1 MDYTIKLKYQTQNG
15 DILTIDKSNENV
27 EIIADS
33 NTMRV
38 SVIPHSEISNIEFSL
53 TFSHEFNKNTLIYCE
68 GFQSWSY
75 SREYAIGEKYESTP
89 MLTALIQDKLGALE
103 VGNEKFTPKV
113 RGKGI
118 FKSSTFF
125 YTRECHSDSINFIGS
140 RSDALGYTTY
150 IIDTKSNSVTAHKDF
165 EGLTLN
171 AETVLIDLVELKGEY
186 DDIFDQYFDLM
197 GVKKPAA
204 KMLKGYSSWYNHYR
218 AITEDTI
225 INDLA
230 AITSSDSEISDI
242 NAFQIDDGY
251 QPFIGD
257 LTAIDSLKFP
267 NGIKPLIDAIHEKGL
282 YAGIW
287 VCPFGVT
294 KQSKTFKEHSDWLLK
309 DEKGKPYKVGV
320 AWGGFYALDIYNP
333 DARDYIKNGLAEI
346 ISWGVDFFKLDF
358 LYAEASRPRNGK
370 TRATIMRESMQFLR
384 ECVGDKWIIGC
395 GAPMSP
401 SYGVFEYMRIGADCS
416 FHWRKLYDNISREML
431 STQKTLLNT
440 IYRRFYNKRVFLNDP
455 DVFYLRDDN
464 IKMNVM
470 QKELHSIIC
479 KLFGSVI
486 FTSDNISSY
495 SDKAKEFYKL
505 MMSDDNYAL
514 ISVNQIANYVIELKY
529 SLNGVDKL
537 LVFNYKN
544 GDVYR
549 MQQDIAK
556 N

>member
-1 MDYTIKLKYQTQNG
+1 MNYSIKLKYQTENG
-15 DILTIDKSNENV
+15 ETVTTDKSNDNV
-27 EIIADS
+27 EIIAD
-33 NTMRV
+33 NNAMRV
-38 SVIPHSEISNIEFSL
+38 TIIPHSTISNIDFSL
-53 TFSHEFNKNTLIYCE
+53 TFSRKFNINTLVYCE

-75 SREYAIGEKYESTP
+75 SREYAINEQYEMFSR
-89 MLTALIQDKLGALE
+89 LTAPIQDKLGALD
-103 VGNEKFTPKV
+103 VGNNKFTPLP
-113 RGKGI
+113 RGKGN

-125 YTRECHSDSINFIGS
+125 YTRECGEDNIKFIGS
-140 RSDALGYTTY
+140 LSDKLGYTTFL
-150 IIDTKSNSVTAHKDF
+150 INAQSNTITALKDF
-165 EGLTLN
+165 QGLTLSS
-171 AETVLIDLVELKGEY
+171 ETELINLVELQGAY
-186 DDIFDQYFDLM
+186 DNIFDKYIELI
-197 GVKKPAA
+197 GVKKPNAV
-204 KMLKGYSSWYNHYR
+204 KLKGYSSWYNHYR
-218 AITEDTI
+218 AINEDI
-225 INDLA
+225 ILNDLN
-230 AITSSDSEISDI
+230 AITSTDSQI

-257 LTAIDSLKFP
+257 LTAIDTTKFP
-267 NGIKPLIDAIHEKGL
+267 NGIKPLIDAIHAKGL

-294 KQSKTFKEHSDWLLK
+294 KQSNTFKEHSDWLLT

-333 DARDYIKNGLAEI
+333 DARKYIKDGLSEI
-346 ISWGVDFFKLDF
+346 IAWGIDFLKLDF

-370 TRATIMRESMQFLR
+370 TRAMIMCEAMDFLR

-416 FHWRKLYDNISREML
+416 FHWRKFYDHISREML
-431 STQKTLLNT
+431 STSKTLLNT
-440 IYRRFYNKRVFLNDP
+440 VYRRFYNERVFLNDP
-455 DVFYLRDDN
+455 DVFYLRDN
-464 IKMNVM
+464 NMKMNVA
-470 QKELHSIIC
+470 QKELHAIIC

-486 FTSDNISSY
+486 FTSDNLSAY

-505 MMSDDNYAL
+505 MMADDDYRL
-514 ISVNQIANYVIELKY
+514 ISVNQIAKYVIEIKY
-529 SLNGVDKL
+529 AVNNANKL

-549 MQQDIAK
+549 MQDLTE